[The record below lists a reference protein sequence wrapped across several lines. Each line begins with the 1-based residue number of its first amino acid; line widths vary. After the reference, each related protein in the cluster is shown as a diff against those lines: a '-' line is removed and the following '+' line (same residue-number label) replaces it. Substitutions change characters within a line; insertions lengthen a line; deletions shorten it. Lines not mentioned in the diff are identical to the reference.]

1 MRTTRWAAWILA
13 SVMLAGPAAAANEL
27 DAPDAAQLAEEDRVR
42 RGQAYAHLMRSLF
55 AARRGEFRS
64 SMGEIRRAAELQPA
78 SPEVHTE
85 AANLLRWMGRH
96 AEAEEMARK
105 GLQFDPDNADTLL
118 VLASLAAERALAAR
132 PDAKSLAEALGFY
145 DRLAAVREL
154 GEQELRQLANLKVV
168 AGDFDGAIETARHLV
183 EQRPGDRQATRTLAQ
198 LLIHGGRERE
208 ALAAILDF
216 IGKHPEEPEFV
227 EMAEGLADELG
238 AWELVASDLSR
249 RPDLG
254 ATIAQGFLGEALF
267 RTGHLGEA
275 SIALERA
282 LEGNST
288 DPRTRLRLVLT
299 YRAVGRLA
307 DSSALARGLG
317 HEYPGRADYQ
327 FLLGQTLRAQRDL
340 DGALT
345 AYGKAMGILTVGV
358 GAETQAFRDRVRLA
372 MAELYV
378 VRRDHESARRLLGE
392 LEEPPDE
399 LSAQLQVQMAIREA
413 DWNAARQAV
422 RRLKGA
428 MPGEAAFLEGEI
440 YLRTER
446 WAKGEA
452 RLREAIVAL
461 GPFSRARV
469 AGLYAELDR
478 PAAGERLL
486 REWIESDPNDANAR
500 FSLGRYLFELESIEE
515 AEVEMRATFRLE
527 PNHGPALNFLGYSL
541 AERRERLDEAL
552 ELIQRALSSDAF
564 DGAYLDSLGWVY
576 YQMGRYTEAR
586 EPLERA
592 VREYPMDPT
601 ILEHLGDLYVKLD
614 ERELAAGAWARAL
627 AAGPTDAAALRDKM
641 AREGLQ
647 SEAATDELSETTET
661 TETTAADRERVPQS
675 PLSP

>member
-13 SVMLAGPAAAANEL
+13 SVMLVGPAAAADEL
-27 DAPDAAQLAEEDRVR
+27 DAADAARIAEDDRVR

-64 SMGEIRRAAELQPA
+64 SMGEIRRAVELQPE
-78 SPEVHTE
+78 SPEVYTE
-85 AANLLRWMGRH
+85 AARLLRWMGRH
-96 AEAEEMARK
+96 AEAEGLARK
-105 GLQFDPDNADTLL
+105 GLQFEPDNADTLL
-118 VLASLAAERALAAR
+118 VLAGLAAERALAAR

-168 AGDFDGAIETARHLV
+168 AGYLDGAIATAQRLV
-183 EQRPGDRQATRTLAQ
+183 DQRPGDRQAMRTLSQ
-198 LLIHGGRERE
+198 LLVHGGRERE
-208 ALAAILDF
+208 ALSAILDF
-216 IGKHPEEPEFV
+216 IGKHPDEPEFI

-238 AWELVASDLSR
+238 AWELVAGDLSR
-249 RPDLG
+249 HPDLG
-254 ATIAQGFLGEALF
+254 ATVAQGLLGEALF
-267 RTGHLGEA
+267 RTGQLREA
-275 SIALERA
+275 SSALEKA

-307 DSSALARGLG
+307 DSSALARGLAQ
-317 HEYPGRADYQ
+317 EYPGRADYH
-327 FLLGQTLRAQRDL
+327 FLLGQALRAQRDL
-340 DGALT
+340 EGALA
-345 AYGKAMGILTVGV
+345 AYGKTMGILTVGV
-358 GAETQAFRDRVRLA
+358 GAETQRFRDRVRQA

-378 VRRDHESARRLLGE
+378 VREDHETARRLLGE
-392 LEEPPDE
+392 LEGPPDE
-399 LSAQLQVQMAIREA
+399 LSAQLRVQMAIREE
-413 DWNAARQAV
+413 DWSAARQAV
-422 RRLKGA
+422 RRLKDS

-452 RLREAIVAL
+452 RLREAIVDL
-461 GPFSRARV
+461 GPLSRSRV

-478 PAAGERLL
+478 PEAGERLL
-486 REWIESDPNDANAR
+486 GEWIESDPNDANAR
-500 FSLGRYLFELESIEE
+500 FSRGRFLFELGRIEE
-515 AEVEMRATFRLE
+515 AEADMRATFRLE
-527 PNHGPALNFLGYSL
+527 PDHGPALNFLGYSL

-552 ELIQRALSSDAF
+552 ELIQRALRFDAF

-576 YQMGRYTEAR
+576 YQMGRYSEAR

-601 ILEHLGDLYVKLD
+601 ILEHLGDLYLKLD

-627 AAGPTDAAALRDKM
+627 AAGPADAAALRDKM

-647 SEAATDELSETTET
+647 SEAATDEL
-661 TETTAADRERVPQS
+661 TETTAADRMRVPQS
-675 PLSP
+675 PPNP